1 MERAGGR
8 AELQWGWPKAP
19 QYRTIADVVSCSTE
33 ANMNLCLWKSFPT
46 TSFAPSSTAGLL
58 HSQPDQQASENQ
70 TLKWKI
76 H

>member
-8 AELQWGWPKAP
+8 AELQWTWLWAP
-19 QYRTIADVVSCSTE
+19 WYRTIAHVVSCSTE
-33 ANMNLCLWKSFPT
+33 ANMNLCFWKSFPT
-46 TSFAPSSTAGLL
+46 TSLAPSSTVGLL

-76 H
+76 Y